1 MTATRRRSRA
11 PRWVNIDARSF
22 VTESRTEAA
31 VATNPICSPRGTALS
46 CKGWHQ
52 EGAMRM
58 FMNSVDPGVA
68 ERPEQLIP
76 SGGIGKMARD
86 AQAFQAIVNALRTLE
101 EDETLLI
108 QSGQPVAIL
117 QTHNEAPRVL
127 IINSSVSPTGSE
139 HEQRSAETH
148 ATSPTDSPRI
158 APPFANDWM
167 FTGTPS
173 ALPETYQ
180 TFRAAARKHFGGS
193 LAGRLVV
200 AGGMGGMG
208 GAQPL
213 AATLLGGA
221 FLGIDVD
228 ARRIKRRVKTGYCEV
243 MVNDLDE
250 ALRILKNAVRKR
262 EPASVG
268 VIGNAAE
275 IVPELASRG
284 VVPDLL
290 TDQTPADDPL
300 GVYIPRG
307 LTLAQAEASKAQDAR
322 AYYEIALDS
331 MAAHV
336 LAMLKLKTL
345 GSVAFEFGNG
355 LRAQAFS
362 RGVGH
367 AYEIP
372 DFASEYLLP
381 DFAQGRGL
389 LTLVPLSGD
398 HDDLARADALC
409 LELFSGDSE
418 LRRWIAIAARHPSQG
433 LPARSVW
440 IRGDEAAKLGVAINS
455 SVERGEM
462 KAPVAMGRNIRLNKV
477 TSMPTSQAEASGVA
491 QALADWPE
499 VTALLHASSGA
510 SWIGSG
516 ALPQATTQPRN
527 DQQSS
532 SLAIVADGKSRI
544 AERIDRLFGSSAA
557 GYTTAQEFLRV
568 RGVRRIAP

>member
-1 MTATRRRSRA
+1 M
-11 PRWVNIDARSF
+11 
-22 VTESRTEAA
+22 
-31 VATNPICSPRGTALS
+31 L
-46 CKGWHQ
+46 
-52 EGAMRM
+52 
-58 FMNSVDPGVA
+58 MNSVDPGVA
-68 ERPEQLIP
+68 ERPDQLIP

-86 AQAFQAIVNALRTLE
+86 AQAFHAIVNALRALE

-127 IINSSVSPTGSE
+127 IVNSNLSPAE
-139 HEQRSAETH
+139 YERERHSADADAAH
-148 ATSPTDSPRI
+148 PANSPRI
-158 APPFANDWM
+158 APRFAGDWM
-167 FTGTPS
+167 FTGTSS
-173 ALPETYQ
+173 ALPEAYQ

-228 ARRIKRRVKTGYCEV
+228 AQRIKRRVKTGYCEV

-322 AYYEIALDS
+322 AYYEIALNS
-331 MAAHV
+331 MATHV

-345 GSVAFEFGNG
+345 GSVVFEFGNG

-362 RGVGH
+362 RGVGNAH
-367 AYEIP
+367 EIP

-398 HDDLARADALC
+398 RDDLARADALC

-418 LRRWIAIAARHPSQG
+418 LRQWIAIAARHPSQG

-440 IRGDEAAKLGVAINS
+440 IRGDEAAKLGAAINS

-462 KAPVAMGRNIRLNKV
+462 KAPVAMGRNVRLNKV
-477 TSMPTSQAEASGVA
+477 ASMLTSPAEASGVG
-491 QALADWPE
+491 QPLADWPE
-499 VTALLHASSGA
+499 VTALLRGSSGA

-516 ALPQATTQPRN
+516 ALPQAMSQPRD
-527 DQQSS
+527 DQQSL
-532 SLAIVADGKSRI
+532 SLAIVADGKSRT
-544 AERIDRLFGSSAA
+544 AERIDRLFGSDLSAA